1 MTYARPVTPELYAE
15 LISDLE
21 DLKAHRNPWAA
32 SWLQILD
39 TLEDE
44 ADRTAVLSALING
57 LPALYDQMRDLGI
70 AALKTIARD
79 AIFEDDF
86 APLEEV
92 FVGPKPPSVPDHL
105 GALFAPL
112 TSPVAGF
119 GSQATRAAVEHEDAE
134 AAGQALAQSDEL
146 ADEEP
151 DFLDLPEPDIAGPK
165 YAPAITPEL
174 EAELKTDAGIIE
186 PLERIFD
193 EEEAK
198 LREVRDELRRARAE
212 EE

>member
-79 AIFEDDF
+79 VTFEDDL
-86 APLEEV
+86 APLQDV
-92 FVGPKPPSVPDHL
+92 FVGPKPPTVPDHL

-112 TSPVAGF
+112 
-119 GSQATRAAVEHEDAE
+119 AA
-134 AAGQALAQSDEL
+134 DEL
-146 ADEEP
+146 NAEP
-151 DFLDLPEPDIAGPK
+151 DFLELPGPNIAGPE
-165 YAPAITPEL
+165 YAPAISAEAA
-174 EAELKTDAGIIE
+174 AELKADGPTDIEEDLEDLELRDAGIVDPIS
-186 PLERIFD
+186 RIFD
-193 EEEAK
+193 EEQAK
-198 LREVRDELRRARAE
+198 LLEVRDELRRARAE

>member
-32 SWLQILD
+32 SWLQIID

-92 FVGPKPPSVPDHL
+92 FVGPKPPTVPDHL

-112 TSPVAGF
+112 SERIVAGDKPLP
-119 GSQATRAAVEHEDAE
+119 ATP
-134 AAGQALAQSDEL
+134 DEL
-146 ADEEP
+146 TDELTGEP
-151 DFLDLPEPDIAGPK
+151 DFIEELLGAEQRKLEDLRDRG
-165 YAPAITPEL
+165 
-174 EAELKTDAGIIE
+174 
-186 PLERIFD
+186 F
-193 EEEAK
+193 EEE
-198 LREVRDELRRARAE
+198 E
-212 EE
+212 